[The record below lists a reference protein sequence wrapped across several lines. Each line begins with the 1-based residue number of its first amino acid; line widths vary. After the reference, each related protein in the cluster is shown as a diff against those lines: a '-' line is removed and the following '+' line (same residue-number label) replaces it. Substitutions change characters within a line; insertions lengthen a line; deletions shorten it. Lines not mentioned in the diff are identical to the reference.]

1 MQSLLGPE
9 KDDDCAR
16 SRSFTLLLL
25 SYIAGAADDGGGD
38 EDFSGDPSAGRRKK
52 VLSANRAA
60 RNINYIFLNMDA
72 RVLYAVVLL
81 RHAPEIEGSGSPV
94 GGSPCDCVGWKRRR
108 PSDVRKLLWDD
119 RQREP
124 GGEEGMEGIK

>member
-25 SYIAGAADDGGGD
+25 SYIAGAAADDGGGD
-38 EDFSGDPSAGRRKK
+38 EDFSDVPSAGRRKK

-60 RNINYIFLNMDA
+60 RNFNYIFLNMDA

-81 RHAPEIEGSGSPV
+81 RHAPEIVNYG
-94 GGSPCDCVGWKRRR
+94 
-108 PSDVRKLLWDD
+108 
-119 RQREP
+119 
-124 GGEEGMEGIK
+124 

>member
-25 SYIAGAADDGGGD
+25 SYIAGATDDGGGD
-38 EDFSGDPSAGRRKK
+38 EDFGGDPSAGRGKK

-60 RNINYIFLNMDA
+60 RNFNYISLNMDA

-81 RHAPEIEGSGSPV
+81 RHAPEIVNYG
-94 GGSPCDCVGWKRRR
+94 
-108 PSDVRKLLWDD
+108 
-119 RQREP
+119 
-124 GGEEGMEGIK
+124 